1 MRKRQGNQP
10 DRRIAPAGTIA
21 TAELEALR
29 ERASYVGT
37 ANHKLRPG
45 DYGFVPSHNPRPSKS
60 PCDDL
65 RPVLSAEATRLFR
78 SGISK
83 GMVSAFEHGSFPKY
97 VWALDE
103 TGEVYEAKTKPEQDG
118 KYHGYRIGDD
128 EKEMRR
134 YVREEWN
141 RR

>member
-10 DRRIAPAGTIA
+10 DRRIAPAGTISA
-21 TAELEALR
+21 TALKALKKH
-29 ERASYVGT
+29 ASYVGT

-65 RPVLSAEATRLFR
+65 RPVLSAEATHLFR
-78 SGISK
+78 CGISK

-103 TGEVYEAKTKPEQDG
+103 AGEVYEAKTNPGQDG

-134 YVREEWN
+134 YVRDEWN

>member
-1 MRKRQGNQP
+1 MRNRQSNQP
-10 DRRIAPAGTIA
+10 DRRIAPIGTISA
-21 TAELEALR
+21 ARLKALG
-29 ERASYVGT
+29 ETASYVGSG
-37 ANHKLRPG
+37 NHKLHSG

-60 PCDDL
+60 PCDGIRSVL
-65 RPVLSAEATRLFR
+65 RAEATHLFL

-103 TGEVYEAKTKPEQDG
+103 AGEVYEAKTKPEQDG

-134 YVREEWN
+134 YVRDEWN